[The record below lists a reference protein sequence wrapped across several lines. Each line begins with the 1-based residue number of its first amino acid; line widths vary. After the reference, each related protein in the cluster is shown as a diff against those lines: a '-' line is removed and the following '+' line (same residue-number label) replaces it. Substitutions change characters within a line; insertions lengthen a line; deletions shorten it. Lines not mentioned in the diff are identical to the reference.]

1 MCPAGLPHTQG
12 LCVGELPFE
21 AEQDPAV
28 TEEQLEPVLP
38 QLGQVLVEPGQ
49 HQTQQ
54 LPQVHLERERDG

>member
-1 MCPAGLPHTQG
+1 M
-12 LCVGELPFE
+12 
-21 AEQDPAV
+21 

-54 LPQVHLERERDG
+54 LPQVHLEQGREMVRALMWI